1 MSFFYE
7 MYAINLLS
15 IPGRTVG
22 IGGKQEGCLGK
33 KCGFTVLFLGMHC
46 RAKTLFPRAGFFFMD
61 SYAHVDE
68 SGFPVIRIRFTGSKS
83 TDENFQA
90 YLDQNRA
97 CYRFGRKLAVIFDA
111 SQASVPSLSHQKM
124 QADWL
129 KSNQELM
136 QHYCVGTAY
145 IIPNGAIRAILKM
158 IFSLQKQPVPY
169 LVVKTEAEAEEWVS
183 GLGLGGGGSLT

>member
-7 MYAINLLS
+7 LYAINLLS
-15 IPGRTVG
+15 SPERTVG

-33 KCGFTVLFLGMHC
+33 KSGFTVPFLDMHC
-46 RAKTLFPRAGFFFMD
+46 RAKTLFPRPGFFCMD
-61 SYAHVDE
+61 SYAHIDE

-183 GLGLGGGGSLT
+183 GLGLGEGDR